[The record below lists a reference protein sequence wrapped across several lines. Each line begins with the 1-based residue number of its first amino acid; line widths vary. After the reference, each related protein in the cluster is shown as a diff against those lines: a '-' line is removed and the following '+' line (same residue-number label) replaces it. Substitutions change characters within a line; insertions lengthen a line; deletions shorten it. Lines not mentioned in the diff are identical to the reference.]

1 MREQLGEYG
10 AWCMRACACACAAH
24 VHTMREMFRT
34 PSCVANVWMLYL
46 RSPSTS
52 GKSCVC
58 TRARACMTHQPRAQL
73 FVAASAHARARNAQT
88 ALTQHTRTFVI
99 AMTVAKSVTKQV
111 MNVMAG
117 LHCRRGARGSARAP
131 GQRGLPGQRC
141 PR

>member
-1 MREQLGEYG
+1 MREQLGRMRRLVH
-10 AWCMRACACACAAH
+10 ACMRLRVCGACAHHEGDVSHAQLRGKRLDVVLAVTLH
-24 VHTMREMFRT
+24 VRQ
-34 PSCVANVWMLYL
+34 VL
-46 RSPSTS
+46 RVP
-52 GKSCVC
+52 
-58 TRARACMTHQPRAQL
+58 ARASMTHQPRAQL
-73 FVAASAHARARNAQT
+73 CAAASAHARARNTQT

-117 LHCRRGARGSARAP
+117 LHCRRGARGRARAP